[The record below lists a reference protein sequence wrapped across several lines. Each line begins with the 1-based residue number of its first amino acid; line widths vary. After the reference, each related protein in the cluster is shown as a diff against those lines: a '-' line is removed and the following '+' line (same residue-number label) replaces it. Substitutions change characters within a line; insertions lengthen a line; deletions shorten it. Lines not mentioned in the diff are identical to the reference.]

1 MRFLMILSA
10 MILYVTSAYALTPIK
25 FSLDWKFEG
34 PAAPY
39 FVALDKG
46 YFEAE
51 GMDVTIDTGKG
62 SLEAIPRV
70 TGGAY
75 EFGFADI
82 NSLIKFRDKNP
93 TIDLK
98 GILMVYN
105 NPPFAIISLKKSGVM
120 KPKDLE
126 GRILG
131 APAPDGAYAQWKAFV
146 AANNIKAKQVTIENV
161 GFPVRE
167 PMLAAGE
174 VDAIT
179 GFSFSSFLNLKS
191 KGVKEED
198 INVMLMSDYGL
209 KLYGNTVIVNPDFAA
224 ENPQLVKGF
233 VRAIIRGWL
242 DTIADPN

>member
-1 MRFLMILSA
+1 MRFLIILLA
-10 MILYVTSAYALTPIK
+10 TILYGTSTFALTPIK

-34 PAAPY
+34 PSAPY

-51 GMDVTIDTGKG
+51 EMDVTIDTGQG

-98 GILMVYN
+98 KFLMVYN
-105 NPPFAIISLKKSGVM
+105 NPPFAIISLKKSGVIN
-120 KPKDLE
+120 PKDLE

-131 APAPDGAYAQWKAFV
+131 APAPDGAYAQWKPFV
-146 AANNIKAKQVTIENV
+146 AANNLESNQETIENV
-161 GFPVRE
+161 GFPVWE

-191 KGVKEED
+191 KGV
-198 INVMLMSDYGL
+198 
-209 KLYGNTVIVNPDFAA
+209 
-224 ENPQLVKGF
+224 
-233 VRAIIRGWL
+233 
-242 DTIADPN
+242 